1 MQACH
6 QRLDPQLITIRRLFP
21 SPLAS
26 IQVPDAQ
33 WLNGELKDL
42 IAQRMAADTLGA
54 QRSNT
59 GGWQSAHDFPE
70 WGGVACETLVRFA
83 TEFATQLTAV
93 HSEQYGFIEPG
104 FEWKINA
111 WVNVNEAG
119 HSNALHGHPGA
130 FWSGV
135 YWVDAGGR
143 EDDPAVGGDLEFL
156 DPRGM
161 VASTYNPALRMR
173 VEDCLTAG
181 FSSTCAA
188 ASGTFVMFPSWLMH
202 SVRRFSGTRPR
213 ISIAFNFGV

>member
-1 MQACH
+1 MQTSH

-26 IQVPDAQ
+26 IQVPDAH
-33 WLNGELKDL
+33 WLNGELKAL
-42 IAQRMAADTLGA
+42 IAQRMAADTRGA

-70 WGGVACETLVRFA
+70 WGGAACETLVRFA

-202 SVRRFSGTRPR
+202 SVRRFSGTRRR